1 MNGPTTTPIP
11 RGTTPT
17 GSTTSNFTGKIKD
30 AGKEAVKYIQKVMQN
45 LDENFITIFI
55 AIAIII
61 IAIMITIYYF
71 MKNTYVS
78 RTCKT
83 MDNLYSDKNTKITN
97 AVTGT
102 DPDSQYSLRDYYIK
116 TAYNCCSLGSYKNSF
131 VSICMFKD
139 LVRQGVRGFDFE
151 VYSIDD
157 QPVVSTSTE
166 DDNYYVK
173 ETYNYVPFSQ
183 IMEIITN
190 ASYSPNP
197 RDPIIFHLRIKST
210 NIPMYENLA
219 ALFKRYDNFFLGPEY
234 SFENGLKNV
243 GEVKIA
249 ELQGKI
255 VVIVDKTNMTFMDC
269 KAFYE
274 YVNMTSNSVFMRA
287 LRYYDVK
294 NTPDMAE
301 LVLYNKKFMTIAMPD
316 KGPTPQNPNP
326 IICREMGCQMIAM
339 VYQNFDNYLAADSA
353 FYDKNGTA
361 FELKPERLRYIPIY
375 IDDPAPQ
382 NPDYSYATR
391 TISADYYNFDI

>member
-1 MNGPTTTPIP
+1 MSDQPKP
-11 RGTTPT
+11 
-17 GSTTSNFTGKIKD
+17 SVTSKMGNAIGKAKNSLRDIMK
-30 AGKEAVKYIQKVMQN
+30 QVMQN
-45 LDENFITIFI
+45 MDENFITIFI
-55 AIAIII
+55 AIAIIV
-61 IAIMITIYYF
+61 IAIMIVIYYF
-71 MKNTYVS
+71 IKKTYVS

-83 MDNLYSDKNTKITN
+83 MDNLYSTMNTKISN
-97 AVTGT
+97 AVTST

-116 TAYNCCSLGSYKNSF
+116 TAYNCCSLGSFKNSF

-157 QPVVSTSTE
+157 QPVISTSTE
-166 DDNYYVK
+166 DDNFYVK

-183 IMEIITN
+183 VMEIITN
-190 ASYSPNP
+190 AAYSPNP
-197 RDPIIFHLRIKST
+197 RDPIIFHLRMMST

-219 ALFKRYDNFFLGPEY
+219 ALFKRYDNFFLGPDY
-234 SFENGLKNV
+234 SFENGLKNI

-255 VVIVDKTNMTFMDC
+255 VVIVDKSNMTFMDC
-269 KAFYE
+269 KSFYE

-294 NTPDMAE
+294 NTPDMSE
-301 LVLYNKKFMTIAMPD
+301 LIQYNKKFMTIAMPD
-316 KGPTPQNPNP
+316 KGATPQNPNP

-361 FELKPERLRYIPIY
+361 FELKPERLRYIPVY

-382 NPDYSYATR
+382 NPEYSFGTR
-391 TISADYYNFDI
+391 SVSADYYKFDI

>member
-1 MNGPTTTPIP
+1 MSDPTTKPNI
-11 RGTTPT
+11 
-17 GSTTSNFTGKIKD
+17 TSRIGN
-30 AGKEAVKYIQKVMQN
+30 AGKALRDTIAHVMQN
-45 LDENFITIFI
+45 IDENFITIFI
-55 AIAIII
+55 GIAIII
-61 IAIMITIYYF
+61 VAIMIIIYYF
-71 MKNTYVS
+71 IKKTYVS

-83 MDNLYSDKNTKITN
+83 MDNLYSDKNTKISN
-97 AVTGT
+97 AVTST

-157 QPVVSTSTE
+157 QPVISTSTE
-166 DDNYYVK
+166 DDNFYVK

-183 IMEIITN
+183 VMEIITN
-190 ASYSPNP
+190 ASYAPNP
-197 RDPIIFHLRIKST
+197 RDPVIFHLRIKST

-219 ALFKRYDNFFLGPEY
+219 ALFKRYDNFFLGPDY

-255 VVIVDKTNMTFMDC
+255 VVIVDKSNMTFMDS

-274 YVNMTSNSVFMRA
+274 YVNMTSNSVFMRE

-301 LVLYNKKFMTIAMPD
+301 LIQYNKKFMTIVLPD
-316 KGPTPQNPNP
+316 KGATPENPNP
-326 IICREMGCQMIAM
+326 IICREMGCQMISM
-339 VYQNFDNYLAADSA
+339 IYQNFDNYLAVDNA

-361 FELKPERLRYIPIY
+361 FELKPERLRYIPVY

-391 TISADYYNFDI
+391 NIPSDFYKFEI